1 MLKQKIQEDLIAA
14 LKNKDQLKL
23 NTLRFVTSRIKNQE
37 IEKKADLNDE
47 EVLVILK
54 KFAKELKESIEASK
68 KANRQELVEENQKQL
83 AIVSAYLPE
92 EISDDQLKQEIEKII
107 ADNKSLYDQNPKAII
122 GICMKSLKSKADP
135 SRIIKILNS
144 YVSH

>member
-47 EVLVILK
+47 EVIIILK

-83 AIVSAYLPE
+83 TIVSAYLPE

-107 ADNKSLYDQNPKAII
+107 ADNKALYDQNPKAII
-122 GICMKSLKSKADP
+122 GLCMKSLKSKADP
-135 SRIIKILNS
+135 SRIIKVLNT
-144 YVSH
+144 YVNH

>member
-47 EVLVILK
+47 EVIIILK

-68 KANRQELVEENQKQL
+68 KANRQELVNENQKQL
-83 AIVSAYLPE
+83 AIVSTYLPE
-92 EISDDQLKQEIEKII
+92 EISDDQLKHEIEKII
-107 ADNKSLYDQNPKAII
+107 ADNKALYDQNPKAII
-122 GICMKSLKSKADP
+122 GLCMKSLKSKADP
-135 SRIIKILNS
+135 SRIIKVLNT
-144 YVSH
+144 YVNH